1 MTEGWQRRARALAR
15 VARTSYPRFAFGLAP
30 RRGEV
35 PIFVFHDVT
44 SDDFRADLTFLAEN
58 GYRTI
63 GLSGLAEDPPPKSV
77 VLTFDD
83 ARASFL
89 EVALPL
95 LEEFEARAALFV
107 PTAWVGCR
115 VEPPARPVRFLDWD
129 ELRICDASPLVD
141 LESHAHRHAMVPVA
155 PAVADFAS
163 PSTLARFDVFDW
175 PLRWD
180 SGGKEVLGPPPL
192 GTPVFRSSPLLS
204 ESRCFRPP
212 AGLETACRAAA
223 ETPGFFARPDWRK
236 TLGGVVEA
244 ALTGGESAEP
254 VEGAAY
260 ERLRASEF
268 QRSRETFVRE
278 LGRVPRHLAY
288 PWCAG
293 TPESIS
299 DAARAGYEVVYG
311 VALDVRSA
319 RTRPAGAHPRL
330 FARWKCDWLRSL
342 PGNGRRSVREMLVRK
357 VRDWSQTEHLAH

>member
-1 MTEGWQRRARALAR
+1 MTGGWHRRARALAR
-15 VARTSYPRFAFGLAP
+15 VARTSYPRFAFGFAP

-44 SDDFRADLTFLAEN
+44 ADDFRADLTFLAEN
-58 GYRTI
+58 DYRTI
-63 GLSGLAEDPPPKSV
+63 GLYELTEDPPPRSV

-89 EVALPL
+89 AVALPL

-141 LESHAHRHAMVPVA
+141 VESHAHRHAMVPVS
-155 PAVADFAS
+155 PVVADFAS

-175 PLRWD
+175 PLRWNE
-180 SGGKEVLGPPPL
+180 GGEEVLGPPPL

-204 ESRCFRPP
+204 ASRPLRPP
-212 AGLETACRAAA
+212 AGLEAACRAAA
-223 ETPGFFARPDWRK
+223 QTPGFFDRPDWRA
-236 TLGGVVEA
+236 TLDAVVEV
-244 ALTGGESAEP
+244 ALAGGETFEP
-254 VEGAAY
+254 VARAEY

-268 QRSRETFVRE
+268 QRSREIFGRE

-299 DAARAGYEVVYG
+299 DAARTGFEVVYG
-311 VALDVRSA
+311 VALDVRRA

-330 FARWKCDWLRSL
+330 FARWKSDWLRSL
-342 PGNGRRSVREMLVRK
+342 PGKGRRSMRELLVRK
-357 VRDWSQTEHLAH
+357 VQDWSRTEHLAH